1 MILIYRYKG
10 KTLDKKF
17 DKYDN
22 AVNLINKIK
31 NGEIK
36 LADAKND
43 QIKFKSNLG
52 EIKKGNNK
60 KKSKEQKNASYNT
73 KMLYKTKNEAIKFYD
88 DYSLMASKAENKAK
102 NEGKGL
108 KKILTPK
115 QLL

>member
-10 KTLDKKF
+10 KTLAKKF

-22 AVNLINKIK
+22 AVNLSNKIK

-52 EIKKGNNK
+52 KIKK
-60 KKSKEQKNASYNT
+60 
-73 KMLYKTKNEAIKFYD
+73 EAIKQYQ
-88 DYSLMASKAENKAK
+88 K
-102 NEGKGL
+102 GKKTRHTIL
-108 KKILTPK
+108 KCFTKQKMRLSNFMMIIL
-115 QLL
+115 

>member
-22 AVNLINKIK
+22 AVNLSNKIK

-43 QIKFKSNLG
+43 QTKFKSNLG
-52 EIKKGNNK
+52 KIKK
-60 KKSKEQKNASYNT
+60 
-73 KMLYKTKNEAIKFYD
+73 EAIKQYQ
-88 DYSLMASKAENKAK
+88 KGNKK
-102 NEGKGL
+102 RHTIL
-108 KKILTPK
+108 KCFTKQKTRLSNFMMIIL
-115 QLL
+115 